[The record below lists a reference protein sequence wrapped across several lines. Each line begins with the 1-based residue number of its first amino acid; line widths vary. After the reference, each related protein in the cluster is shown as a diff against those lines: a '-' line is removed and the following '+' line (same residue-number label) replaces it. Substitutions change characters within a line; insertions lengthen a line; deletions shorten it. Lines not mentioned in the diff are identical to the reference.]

1 MTIDWSDASGCRVG
15 SCEPP
20 VGLPTSWLAP
30 SGLSRSVSPLFRDRS
45 EYPVLRCRFPE
56 GWRQSGLP
64 EWAADVG
71 SCGPSENPNAVSL
84 NVALVS
90 LSPEPRPSLGALS
103 VASPILS
110 TMNRTPV
117 PEPMW
122 DRGAELSHHVR
133 SGGGAPGGS
142 RTRPP
147 QIG

>member
-30 SGLSRSVSPLFRDRS
+30 SGLSRSVSLLFRDRS

-90 LSPEPRPSLGALS
+90 LSPELRASLGALS

-110 TMNRTPV
+110 TMNRTPH
-117 PEPMW
+117 
-122 DRGAELSHHVR
+122 GAACSQAIAREFVKTPFDSSRDHHQISR
-133 SGGGAPGGS
+133 WGGL
-142 RTRPP
+142 
-147 QIG
+147 